1 MTTAPILAA
10 QDAEDL
16 EVLSARLQDAVAKVG
31 DLKYLPKKR
40 RFVAVVN
47 RFQWENGEKTNTRV
61 RSGLHFD
68 GVLSVKSKNIKM
80 GAPGAVLSLLAIRF
94 TPVGDGSENPGGKV
108 ELTFSGGGAMM
119 LEVECL
125 DAALADLAGP
135 WAARGRPNH
144 ADNEFEDD

>member
-1 MTTAPILAA
+1 MTTALVLAA

-16 EVLSARLQDAVAKVG
+16 EVISARLQDAVAKVG
-31 DLKYLPKKR
+31 DLKYLPKAR

-94 TPVGDGSENPGGKV
+94 TPAGEGDPSGKV
-108 ELTFSGGGAMM
+108 ELTFSGGGAML

-125 DAALADLAGP
+125 DAALADLTGP

-144 ADNEFEDD
+144 ADNEFEED

>member
-1 MTTAPILAA
+1 MTTALVLAA

-16 EVLSARLQDAVAKVG
+16 EVISARLQDAVAKVG
-31 DLKYLPKKR
+31 DLKYLPKAR
-40 RFVAVVN
+40 RFVAVLN

-80 GAPGAVLSLLAIRF
+80 GAHGAVLSLLAIRF
-94 TPVGDGSENPGGKV
+94 TPAGDENPGGKV

-125 DAALADLAGP
+125 DAALADLTGP
-135 WAARGRPNH
+135 WAARGRPTH
-144 ADNEFEDD
+144 EEE

>member
-1 MTTAPILAA
+1 MTTPALTLAA
-10 QDAEDL
+10 QDGEDL
-16 EVLSARLQDAVAKVG
+16 EVISARLQDAVAKVG
-31 DLKYLPKKR
+31 ELKYLPKAR
-40 RFVAVVN
+40 RFVGVFN

-80 GAPGAVLSLLAIRF
+80 GAPNAVLSLLAIKF
-94 TPVGDGSENPGGKV
+94 TPAGEGDPAGEV
-108 ELTFSGGGAMM
+108 ELTFSGDGAI
-119 LEVECL
+119 LLGVECL

-144 ADNEFEDD
+144 EEE

>member
-16 EVLSARLQDAVAKVG
+16 EVISARLQDAVAKVG
-31 DLKYLPKKR
+31 DLKYLPKAR

-80 GAPGAVLSLLAIRF
+80 GAPGAVLSLLAIKF
-94 TPVGDGSENPGGKV
+94 TPAGAEDPSGKV
-108 ELTFSGGGAMM
+108 ELTFSGGGAML

-125 DAALADLAGP
+125 DAALADLTGP
-135 WAARGRPNH
+135 WAARGRPTH
-144 ADNEFEDD
+144 EED

>member
-1 MTTAPILAA
+1 MTTGPVLAA

-16 EVLSARLQDAVAKVG
+16 EVISACLQDAVAKVG
-31 DLKYLPKKR
+31 DLKYLPKTR
-40 RFVAVVN
+40 RFAAVVN
-47 RFQWENGEKTNTRV
+47 RFQWENGKRGDLRV

-80 GAPGAVLSLLAIRF
+80 GAPEAVLSLLTVRF
-94 TPVGDGSENPGGKV
+94 TPNTEDDPAGTV
-108 ELTFSGGGAMM
+108 ELTFSGGGAIQ

-125 DAALADLAGP
+125 DAALADLTGP

-144 ADNEFEDD
+144 AEEGLEGD

>member
-1 MTTAPILAA
+1 MTTTGPILAA

-16 EVLSARLQDAVAKVG
+16 EVISARLQDAVAKVG

-47 RFQWENGEKTNTRV
+47 RFQWENGSKGNLRIRT
-61 RSGLHFD
+61 GLHFD
-68 GVLSVKSKNIKM
+68 GVLAVKSKNIKL
-80 GAPGAVLSLLAIRF
+80 GAPGAVLSLLAIKF
-94 TPVGDGSENPGGKV
+94 TPAGADDPSGKV
-108 ELTFSGGGAMM
+108 ELTFSGGGVIA

-125 DAALADLAGP
+125 DAALADLTGP

>member
-1 MTTAPILAA
+1 MTTVLVLAA

-16 EVLSARLQDAVAKVG
+16 EVISARLQDAVAKVG
-31 DLKYLPKKR
+31 DLKYLPKAR

-94 TPVGDGSENPGGKV
+94 TPAGEGDPSGKV
-108 ELTFSGGGAMM
+108 ELTFSGGGAML

-125 DAALADLAGP
+125 DAALADLTGP

-144 ADNEFEDD
+144 ADNEFEED

>member
-1 MTTAPILAA
+1 MTTALVLAA

-16 EVLSARLQDAVAKVG
+16 EVISARLQDAVAKVG
-31 DLKYLPKKR
+31 DLKYLPKTR

-94 TPVGDGSENPGGKV
+94 TPAGDGAENPGGKV
-108 ELTFSGGGAMM
+108 ELTFSGGGAMQ

-125 DAALADLAGP
+125 DAALADLTGP
-135 WAARGRPNH
+135 WAARGRPTH
-144 ADNEFEDD
+144 EED